1 MLIVFSL
8 SVLLTNR
15 MHHIHTIRLCKVGG
29 WEFHCLSFKW
39 LQQECAVEQINM
51 SQVLNGWLSL
61 VTGGSETDYG
71 THHLCFVGCCCMAC
85 CKVWQGISGLSL
97 GPAICSKQ
105 SSGAD
110 SGNWVRDIDDL
121 KNSRKYYW
129 FFLCHLRSKCL
140 TDHCF
145 RRGNCLQLN

>member
-39 LQQECAVEQINM
+39 LQQEFAVEKINM

-61 VTGGSETDYG
+61 VTGGSETDCG
-71 THHLCFVGCCCMAC
+71 THHLWFVGCCCTL
-85 CKVWQGISGLSL
+85 V
-97 GPAICSKQ
+97 
-105 SSGAD
+105 
-110 SGNWVRDIDDL
+110 
-121 KNSRKYYW
+121 
-129 FFLCHLRSKCL
+129 FFVPPEK
-140 TDHCF
+140 
-145 RRGNCLQLN
+145 